1 MRPADPSIPQHPVIS
16 SPHNPAIKQIRQL
29 NQRKARDRTGLFLVE
44 GIRLVAEAI
53 QTGAPI
59 EKLVVAPELLISPF
73 ARSLVAQWRD
83 DGGATLEVTS
93 ALFKSFAAKEH
104 PQGLAAVVRQRW
116 TPLDAIR
123 CDQALC
129 WVALSAVQDPG
140 NLGTI
145 LRTGDAVG
153 SGGVILFGPSA
164 DPHDPEAVRA
174 GMGALFAQQIT
185 RATLAQVAAWK
196 AAQACMVVGT
206 SGAAQT
212 DYRSLAYRAPLLVL
226 MGSEQH
232 GLSTEEI
239 ALCDALVRIPMVG
252 RSDSL
257 NLAVATG
264 VVLYEVFYQRH
275 APAAGAPRTD

>member
-1 MRPADPSIPQHPVIS
+1 MSADRSQTIS
-16 SPHNPAIKQIRQL
+16 SLHNPAIKQIRQL
-29 NQRKARDRTGLFLVE
+29 QQRKERDRTGLFFVE

-53 QTGAPI
+53 QTSAAL
-59 EKLVVAPELLISPF
+59 ERVVVAPELLVSPY
-73 ARSLVAQWRD
+73 ARSLVEQWQRA
-83 DGGATLEVTS
+83 GGATLEVT
-93 ALFKSFAAKEH
+93 AGVFKSFAAKEH

-116 TPLDAIR
+116 ITLDEVR
-123 CDQALC
+123 FDQALC

-153 SGGVILFGPSA
+153 SGGVILLGHST
-164 DPHDPEAVRA
+164 DPYDPEAVRA
-174 GMGALFAQQIT
+174 GMGAIFSQQVV
-185 RATLAQVAAWK
+185 RATLAQLVAWK

-206 SGAAQT
+206 SGAAQA
-212 DYRSLAYRAPLLVL
+212 DYRTIAYPSPLLIL

-232 GLSTEEI
+232 GLSPDEM

-264 VVLYEVFYQRH
+264 VVLYEVFYQRQAQH
-275 APAAGAPRTD
+275 GAQR